1 MLSHGGRCMAAGARL
16 KVHGGSP
23 WAPGLLHPHPL
34 SCRVW
39 TSPCS
44 QPHTYPLNTTLYPTA
59 TCTKL
64 LPATAGP
71 PTGLFC
77 CATTTHTH
85 SSPVGS
91 VPALTSLLYKRC
103 RSCCHSNP
111 TGVPGGQ
118 AGQEGAPNLSPSN
131 GLPCELGVPMGRS
144 GLLPVCPGSPLQ
156 RECSFGEIDRPCT
169 LALAFCLVGSK
180 GNLVTRA
187 GPQFSG

>member
-1 MLSHGGRCMAAGARL
+1 MLSHGGRCTAAGARL
-16 KVHGGSP
+16 QVHGGSP
-23 WAPGLLHPHPL
+23 WAPGLLHPYPL

-44 QPHTYPLNTTLYPTA
+44 QPHTYLLSMTLYPTA

-71 PTGLFC
+71 PTGLSC
-77 CATTTHTH
+77 CATTTPTH
-85 SSPVGS
+85 SSPAGS

-118 AGQEGAPNLSPSN
+118 AGQEGAPNPSPSN
-131 GLPCELGVPMGRS
+131 GLPCELGVPMGEKQAAS
-144 GLLPVCPGSPLQ
+144 CLPWVTPPEGMLLWGNLQALHPGSGVLSCGVQGQP
-156 RECSFGEIDRPCT
+156 GH
-169 LALAFCLVGSK
+169 
-180 GNLVTRA
+180 
-187 GPQFSG
+187 